1 VLLLQSK
8 QPKEQTMAYEIYTS
22 LLNRANTG
30 AELLRIL
37 DVIIEDITQE
47 NINSC
52 AAIFEVS

>member
-1 VLLLQSK
+1 
-8 QPKEQTMAYEIYTS
+8 MAYEIYTS

-52 AAIFEVS
+52 AAIFEVAV